1 MKMMDLQTSEGT
13 SAQVQ
18 CMYYL
23 LSCNPYCTGHVEW
36 QLNTLPVFVFLQIP
50 RKQHPGPRSKICRN
64 QTCLSLTSQCQ
75 EVKDPISTTPKEK
88 STLRKRSPG
97 LSKLTSATS
106 SHCWVSTLG
115 LTDGHRQIIE
125 KGKWLEGH
133 HISAAGKVLRQ
144 QFKDKIN
151 GLQDPG
157 KAENPSL
164 FIPQSSDPT
173 IQIHHNGTNHWLTST
188 CKNLQKGSGAAVR
201 QQMA

>member
-1 MKMMDLQTSEGT
+1 MAVEHIACFFFFFFFIDSPKATSRTKKQDLQKPD
-13 SAQVQ
+13 
-18 CMYYL
+18 M
-23 LSCNPYCTGHVEW
+23 
-36 QLNTLPVFVFLQIP
+36 
-50 RKQHPGPRSKICRN
+50 
-64 QTCLSLTSQCQ
+64 SLTHKSMPDSA
-75 EVKDPISTTPKEK
+75 VSKKSKDPISTTPKEK

-97 LSKLTSATS
+97 LSKLTSATL

-115 LTDGHRQIIE
+115 LTDGHRKIIE
-125 KGKWLEGH
+125 KGKWLEGD
-133 HISAAGKVLRQ
+133 HIGAAGKVLRQ

-173 IQIHHNGTNHWLTST
+173 IQIHHNGTNHLAD
-188 CKNLQKGSGAAVR
+188 KYLQKGSGAAVR